1 MSFPS
6 FPIAGVQVDGTEP
19 SRAIDGFLKQRADER
34 WVLLGGHA
42 AQSMDQLWTAWI
54 QATRNELR
62 GAMVARSI
70 DAEFLRYL
78 AGTHHISEAFAR
90 AGLQAGQTA
99 GWVLPLPTA
108 KGEANDLGHV
118 QPVAGPHE
126 PFQEGLKTLV
136 EGLGWT
142 LHNDTISFSIEG
154 AQRLGVDLD
163 GWAEGRRSE
172 SLVAHVLMADD
183 QSSSHR

>member
-1 MSFPS
+1 MSLPL
-6 FPIAGVQVDGTEP
+6 FPIAGVQLNGAEP
-19 SRAIDGFLKQRADER
+19 TQAIQGFLKQRTDER
-34 WVLLGGHA
+34 WVLLGAHA
-42 AQSMDQLWTAWI
+42 AQSMDQLWAAWI

-62 GAMVARSI
+62 GAMVARSV

-90 AGLQAGQTA
+90 AGVQEGQTEA
-99 GWVLPLPTA
+99 WILQLPVA

-118 QPVAGPHE
+118 QPVAEPYASFHE
-126 PFQEGLKTLV
+126 DFQSLV
-136 EGLGWT
+136 DVLGWSECD
-142 LHNDTISFSIEG
+142 LNVEFSIEG
-154 AQRLGVDLD
+154 SKQLGIDLD
-163 GWAEGRRSE
+163 GWADGRGVE